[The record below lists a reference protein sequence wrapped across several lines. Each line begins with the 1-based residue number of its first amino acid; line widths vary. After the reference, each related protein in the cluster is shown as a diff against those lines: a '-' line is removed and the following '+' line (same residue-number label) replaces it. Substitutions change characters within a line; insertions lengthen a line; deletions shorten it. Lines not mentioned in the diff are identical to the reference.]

1 MVNNGGYHVCV
12 ARTLNRPLRVGK
24 PRVAARW
31 LRGLS
36 LLRERTPRT
45 GMVLLRYC
53 SGIAPALRRC
63 CERVVPLYNPCTS
76 LIYPLYI
83 PCSLLGLSACLRS
96 RHRAPCSYRPPRSGG
111 YSNEVKGHAP
121 EPARRRQPET
131 QGFRLLDTI
140 DVNHAVSG

>member
-1 MVNNGGYHVCV
+1 MVAKAQTCMR
-12 ARTLNRPLRVGK
+12 ATLDAQNRWN
-24 PRVAARW
+24 ACW
-31 LRGLS
+31 DLS
-36 LLRERTPRT
+36 DVWAKQGHSPQRSALGDRKLH
-45 GMVLLRYC
+45 
-53 SGIAPALRRC
+53 GIATALRRC

-96 RHRAPCSYRPPRSGG
+96 RHRAPRSYRPPRSGG

-121 EPARRRQPET
+121 EPARRRQPEA

-140 DVNHAVSG
+140 DVTHAFSG